1 MKKTRYLD
9 SRLGSPGTA
18 ENKGEDTNW
27 SSSYLHAEQPIGFL
41 VLMRADSQGPLN
53 MEEGDEEIKINKQT
67 IKKKSWETSTIWG
80 PKVHIKK
87 NTLILEY
94 E

>member
-53 MEEGDEEIKINKQT
+53 MEEGDGEIKINKQT
-67 IKKKSWETSTIWG
+67 IKKINHGKQAQFRDQKYTL
-80 PKVHIKK
+80 K
-87 NTLILEY
+87 NIHSF
-94 E
+94 